1 MGQFPILIIQY
12 SSHNI
17 LIPLFLKVRLLENPF
32 YLFIQTLLFFNI
44 WFAITK
50 GPSIRSPISFGEK
63 SFYSFFF
70 QMLIHFEIDEGES
83 SPFRTLGLLILFYC
97 LQARF
102 LCLDI
107 ENPKLKNPVNLV
119 RDIIPVSLDNEG
131 SSFAVLQIVPLTFH
145 VLQQCGNEYGIFY
158 R

>member
-1 MGQFPILIIQY
+1 
-12 SSHNI
+12 
-17 LIPLFLKVRLLENPF
+17 
-32 YLFIQTLLFFNI
+32 
-44 WFAITK
+44 
-50 GPSIRSPISFGEK
+50 
-63 SFYSFFF
+63 
-70 QMLIHFEIDEGES
+70 MLIHFEIDEGES